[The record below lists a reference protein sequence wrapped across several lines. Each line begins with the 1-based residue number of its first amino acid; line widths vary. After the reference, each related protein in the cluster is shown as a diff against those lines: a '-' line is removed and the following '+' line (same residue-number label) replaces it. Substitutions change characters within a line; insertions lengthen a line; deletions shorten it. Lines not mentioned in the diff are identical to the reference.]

1 VLTDIKVSTLPNGLR
16 VVTDRIETVRSASV
30 GLWVGAGTRNE
41 APEVNGVA
49 HLLEHMVF
57 KGTKRRSAATIAEE
71 LETVGGHMN
80 AFTSREV
87 TAFYS
92 RVLPEDVPL
101 AMDVTADILQNS
113 VFDSEELARE
123 RSVILQEIGQANDT
137 PDDIIFDHFQT
148 AAFPGQ
154 GLGRPVLGLPDV
166 VASLP
171 RDAIIDYLK
180 RHYAGPTMV
189 LSASGLVEHDRI
201 VDQAAALFADLPS
214 TPATPDARAHYGGGE
229 YRENKD
235 LEQLHLLLGF
245 DGVGYHDPDFHAVN
259 VLATLLGGGMS
270 SRLFQEIR
278 EKRGLVYTIHSFSS
292 SYCDSGLFG
301 VYAGTGGGDAPALI
315 PVLCDQILDVINT
328 ATEGEVERA
337 KAQLRA
343 GLVMGME
350 STMARCE
357 QAGQQMLIYGRVLTV
372 EEQLASLAAVDVPT
386 VRRVAKRLFSSRPT
400 LGALGPTSALESYDA
415 ITGRLRPAA

>member
-1 VLTDIKVSTLPNGLR
+1 MTDIKVTTLPSGLR
-16 VVTDRIETVRSASV
+16 VVTDHIETVRSASV

-57 KGTKRRSAATIAEE
+57 KGTERRNAAAIAEA

-92 RVLPEDVPL
+92 RVLAEDVPL

-113 VFDSEELARE
+113 LFDAEELARE
-123 RSVILQEIGQANDT
+123 RSVVLQEIGQANDT

-148 AAFPGQ
+148 AAFPDQ

-166 VASLP
+166 VSSLP
-171 RDAIIDYLK
+171 REAIIAYL
-180 RHYAGPTMV
+180 RQHYAGPNMV

-201 VDQAAALFADLPS
+201 VEQAAALFGDLPS
-214 TPATPDARAHYGGGE
+214 TPAVPDTPARYGGGE

-245 DGVGYHDPDFHAVN
+245 DGVGYHDPDFHAMN

-301 VYAGTGGGDAPALI
+301 VYAGTGGEDATELV
-315 PVLCDQILDVINT
+315 PVLCDQLMAVTGEVTD
-328 ATEGEVERA
+328 EEVERA
-337 KAQLRA
+337 RAQLRA

-357 QAGQQMLIYGRVLTV
+357 QAGQQMLIYGRVLSM
-372 EEQLASLAAVDVPT
+372 EEQLESLAAVDAT
-386 VRRVAKRLFSSRPT
+386 AVRRVATRLLSSRPT
-400 LGALGPTSALESYDA
+400 LGALGPASALESYDGIA
-415 ITGRLRPAA
+415 GRLRHAA